1 MQKALTRP
9 LLLVVAAWFAATSA
23 GFAQQAKKMPTAA
36 ELKKNLALV
45 RTSVVG
51 ESDES
56 IDLLD
61 RTGRQLTRYLRANEL
76 SPAAAKNLGLDLTV
90 GPADAAHLKVV
101 TYSYSSGGT
110 RGTIHSPVLQWKNR
124 AGRRFAYAL
133 TEEEGFFGEIHTLR
147 VPDRQLYLLL
157 GTERGDS
164 QCLVYHAL
172 VIELK
177 GDYLL
182 LNNKAFGTAPSL
194 GLCNAE
200 MSFDARKQTLRLDV
214 SDYLKRLAE
223 DGQLA
228 DEQYLTQ
235 SLAQHGYHR
244 KPGVRRTVL
253 LFRNGRFVQQLYG
266 SHWVRVDSFG
276 ILFTYGDRFGELW

>member
-1 MQKALTRP
+1 MPKALTRF
-9 LLLVVAAWFAATSA
+9 LVLVAATWCTATSA
-23 GFAQQAKKMPTAA
+23 GFAQQARKMPTAA

-76 SPAAAKNLGLDLTV
+76 SPAVAQNLGLDLTV
-90 GPADAAHLKVV
+90 GPADVAHLKVF

-124 AGRRFAYAL
+124 AGQRFAYAL
-133 TEEEGFFGEIHTLR
+133 DEECFFGEIYDLR

-164 QCLVYHAL
+164 QCLVYQAF
-172 VIELK
+172 VVELK

-182 LNNKAFGTAPSL
+182 LNNHAFGTGASL

-200 MSFDARKQTLRLDV
+200 MSFDARKQTLLLDV
-214 SDYLKRLAE
+214 SDYLRRLAE

-228 DEQYLTQ
+228 DEKYLTQ
-235 SLAQHGYHR
+235 SLAQHGYRR
-244 KPGVRRTVL
+244 KTGAKRTVL
-253 LFRNGRFVQQLYG
+253 QFRNGRFVQQP
-266 SHWVRVDSFG
+266 
-276 ILFTYGDRFGELW
+276 